1 MLDKQDLQKLYRYA
15 LALVKDEDMAYD
27 LLQTSIERTLNRNMA
42 TIDEPIA
49 YIKVIMRNVFFDEQR
64 RKKIVPMISIEQDE
78 EEQYDSE
85 NMQLSLE
92 DIHIHLDDIEQITKM
107 LTPAENELLY
117 LWAVEEYTAEEISK
131 LLTQPRGTVLS
142 KLHRLKHRIRQS
154 INN

>member
-1 MLDKQDLQKLYRYA
+1 MLDKQDLQKLYKYA
-15 LALVKDEDMAYD
+15 FSLVKDEDMAYD
-27 LLQTSIERTLNRNMA
+27 LLQTGIERTLNRNMTA
-42 TIDEPIA
+42 IDEPIA
-49 YIKVIMRNVFFDEQR
+49 YTKVIMRNVFFDEQR

-78 EEQYDSE
+78 EQYDNEDES
-85 NMQLSLE
+85 LSLE
-92 DIHIHLDDIEQITKM
+92 DIHIHLDDIEQITEM